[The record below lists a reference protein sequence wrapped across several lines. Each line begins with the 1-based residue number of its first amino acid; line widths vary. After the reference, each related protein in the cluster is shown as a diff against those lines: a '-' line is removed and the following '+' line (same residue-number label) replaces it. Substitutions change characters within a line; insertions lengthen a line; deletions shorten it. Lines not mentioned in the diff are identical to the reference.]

1 MGRIV
6 VNFEPGKGPA
16 RRKPRRWLRVLAILG
31 LIVALVVV
39 ASCVGGYLW
48 WRSYQSTPTYSL
60 ALLIDAAQRGDTQE
74 LANRID
80 DEELARNMAAEV
92 SEKALSRYGGLV
104 STAAKERV
112 EQSVSS
118 LLPRLK
124 QTTHDE
130 VAKEVKTFTASAEH
144 KPFIVLLFSVPSFVT
159 VTTEGDVAKVSPV
172 VSDRKVEL
180 TMRRDAERWKVTGYN
195 DDVVVQRI
203 VDSVMKDLPP
213 VGALDLTNPLFKIP
227 GKPRKRRR

>member
-6 VNFEPGKGPA
+6 VNFEPGKSPA

-39 ASCVGGYLW
+39 AAGVGGYLW

-80 DEELARNMAAEV
+80 DDELARNMAAKV

-112 EQSVSS
+112 DQSISS

-124 QTTHDE
+124 QTTHAE
-130 VAKEVKTFTASAEH
+130 VAKEIKTLAGLAEP
-144 KPFIVLLFSVPSFVT
+144 KPFILLLLSVPKLVT
-159 VTTEGDVAKVSPV
+159 VTTEGDVAKASAAVGN
-172 VSDRKVEL
+172 RNVEL
-180 TMRRDAERWKVTGYN
+180 TMKRDADRWKVTGYN
-195 DDVVVQRI
+195 DDVVVQRL

-213 VGALDLTNPLFKIP
+213 IGALDSTNPLFKMP
-227 GKPRKRRR
+227 ARARKRRR